1 MRKKR
6 RGERDLGECIY
17 GAVCRIFIVSFTIL
31 CAYPF
36 YYIFIYSISDPGL
49 ARTGVWFWPKGFSL
63 ETYRQLFE
71 NNDIASA
78 FLISVARTTIGTAI
92 TIICTAILAFLV
104 TRREMVGRKFV
115 YRYTVIT
122 MYISAGM
129 IPWYILMKT
138 YHLDNS
144 FLLYIIPGA
153 IDAYFMI
160 LMKTYMEQIPESM
173 EEAAELEGAGF
184 FDILFRIILPLSKPI
199 LATCTVYCAVGQWNR
214 WQDNF
219 FLVRDGKLQT
229 IQLILYNFLKSAD
242 RIAQS
247 IKNGAAAT
255 AGRTSNITSQSV
267 QMVAIMV
274 AAIPIM
280 LVYPFA
286 QKYFTKG
293 IMMGA
298 VKG

>member
-1 MRKKR
+1 MLKKR
-6 RGERDLGECIY
+6 KRDRTERIY
-17 GAVCRIFIVSFTIL
+17 EAICHIFICVFTVL

-36 YYIFIYSISDPGL
+36 YYIFIYSISDPAL
-49 ARTGVWFWPKGFSL
+49 AKTGIWFLPKGFSI
-63 ETYRQLFE
+63 ETYRQLFVM
-71 NNDIASA
+71 NDIGSA
-78 FLISVARTTIGTAI
+78 FLVSVARTAIGTAI
-92 TIICTAILAFLV
+92 TIIVTSIFAFLV
-104 TRREMVGRKFV
+104 TRREMIGRRLV
-115 YRYTVIT
+115 YRFTIIT
-122 MYISAGM
+122 MYINAGL

-138 YHLDNS
+138 YRLDNS
-144 FLLYIIPGA
+144 FLLYVLPGA
-153 IDAYFMI
+153 IDAYYMI
-160 LMKTYMEQIPESM
+160 LIKTYMEQIPESM
-173 EEAAELEGAGF
+173 EEAAQLEGAGF
-184 FDILFRIILPLSKPI
+184 FAILFKIMLPLSKPI

-219 FLVRDGKLQT
+219 FLVRDARLQT
-229 IQLILYNFLKSAD
+229 IQLILYNFLQSAD
-242 RIAQS
+242 RVAQS

-255 AGRTSNITSQSV
+255 ADLTDNITSQSV

-274 AAIPIM
+274 ATIPIM